1 MQLRGETAAASCPH
15 NPKAKTKKCVVG
27 WLVGGTCMH
36 ACKIIDLSVLFIAL
50 FTDFGVLF
58 AVGR

>member
-1 MQLRGETAAASCPH
+1 MA
-15 NPKAKTKKCVVG
+15 
-27 WLVGGTCMH
+27 H

-58 AVGR
+58 AAGSAAANKLVRPAPPSGEETEENV